1 MQNMN
6 SAFLAVLWLLRW
18 QHILQEA
25 QLMMTNPRDAFRG
38 QSMSPSIVPF
48 HMLGILCNSNLV
60 FKTRRFPIF
69 VLKNVDLEIRVRGHS
84 RSLNA
89 VPFDKLHTISY

>member
-60 FKTRRFPIF
+60 FKTCRFSDIRPQKMT
-69 VLKNVDLEIRVRGHS
+69 LKSGSEVTQSH
-84 RSLNA
+84 
-89 VPFDKLHTISY
+89 